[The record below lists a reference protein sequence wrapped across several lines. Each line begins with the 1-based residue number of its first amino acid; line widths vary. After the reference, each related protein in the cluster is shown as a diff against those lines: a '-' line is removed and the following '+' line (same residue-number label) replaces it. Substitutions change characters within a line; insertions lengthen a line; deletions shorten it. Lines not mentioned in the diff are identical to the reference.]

1 MKQGSL
7 VSLAALALTTGCS
20 SMPGHTGHGA
30 ARADYCAE
38 YRATMAGKS
47 VEEQRKAAEAHIVRM
62 HGTADAA
69 HVERHMKM
77 MEQRCANATEQQPRG

>member
-1 MKQGSL
+1 MKQGWL
-7 VSLAALALTTGCS
+7 VPVAALALLAGCS
-20 SMPGHTGHGA
+20 AMPGHAGHGA
-30 ARADYCAE
+30 SRTDYCAE

-47 VEEQRKAAEAHIVRM
+47 VEEQRKASEAHIVRM

-77 MEQRCANATEQQPRG
+77 MEQRCANATGQPGG

>member
-1 MKQGSL
+1 
-7 VSLAALALTTGCS
+7 
-20 SMPGHTGHGA
+20 MPGQAGHHA
-30 ARADYCAE
+30 VRTDHCAE

-47 VEEQRKAAEAHIVRM
+47 IEEQRKASEEHIVRM

-77 MEQRCANATEQQPRG
+77 MEQRCGSGAQERPKG

>member
-1 MKQGSL
+1 MQLEFL
-7 VSLAALALTTGCS
+7 VCLAAVALTAGCS
-20 SMPGHTGHGA
+20 SMPGHAGHHAGQT
-30 ARADYCAE
+30 DYCSE

-47 VEEQRKAAEAHIVRM
+47 IEEQRKASEAHIVRM

-77 MEQRCANATEQQPRG
+77 MEQRCGSGAPPPPRG